1 MKIDITY
8 PRPRRRGVF
17 GSHWRLIAAWACV
30 AAALACGVVNL
41 CVGGPA
47 WSAVA
52 AMGLYTAWTLGL
64 SPAMVECNRISQ
76 FIKLVVCACVLL
88 ALIDA
93 LLAPGW
99 SLEVIPLVCSGA
111 LGVSLVLF
119 FTDLERQ
126 KQNMGSL
133 LLLMFVC
140 MAGSLAGFPMWR
152 ESGGWA
158 LPAMGLAGAAALATC
173 AAALRRDFRRELK
186 RRFHTE

>member
-41 CVGGPA
+41 
-47 WSAVA
+47 VA

-126 KQNMGSL
+126 SRTWGR
-133 LLLMFVC
+133 C
-140 MAGSLAGFPMWR
+140 
-152 ESGGWA
+152 
-158 LPAMGLAGAAALATC
+158 C
-173 AAALRRDFRRELK
+173 C
-186 RRFHTE
+186 